1 MQYADMRRVAFP
13 QLFKKR
19 HVFSHIGFLFKDAK
33 MITVSVSREE
43 IVKKIKAAAA
53 SGKIFRVNVIKRS
66 TGTKRR
72 FVCRGRVKPP
82 ESSGRRTM
90 NPADHD
96 LITICDMNA
105 RSESDSGFRNIAIEG
120 ILNAKIAGTEFV
132 VQ

>member
-13 QLFKKR
+13 QLSKKR
-19 HVFSHIGFLFKDAK
+19 HVFPHIGFLFKGAK
-33 MITVSVSREE
+33 MFTVSREE
-43 IVKKIKAAAA
+43 IVEKIKAAAA

-105 RSESDSGFRNIAIEG
+105 RSEQDSGFRNIAIEG

-132 VQ
+132 VE

>member
-19 HVFSHIGFLFKDAK
+19 HVFPHIGFLFKGVK
-33 MITVSVSREE
+33 MITVSREE

-66 TGTKRR
+66 TGTRRR

-82 ESSGRRTM
+82 ESSGGRRM

-105 RSESDSGFRNIAIEG
+105 RSEQDSGFRNIAIEG

-132 VQ
+132 VE